1 MSFSNFYPTKF
12 LLLSVTFIGL
22 IAGSC
27 KKQEQEQ
34 EQVQEQEQEQE
45 QPANPKID
53 KLKLP
58 AGFRAEHL
66 YSPGEN
72 DQGSW
77 VAMTFDHKGRMI
89 TSDQYGALYRLD
101 LPVQG
106 DTTKPNVEML
116 VIGKE
121 AYQNADTSTLMI
133 GMGFAQGLLYAFN
146 SLYVMV
152 NYNIDKDSDKKKKKD
167 KQIEKKKETK
177 MDKKTGLYRL
187 QDTDGDDQFDK
198 VTLLKSFEGEPGEH
212 GPHSL
217 ILSFD
222 KKSIYMSAG
231 NHVDVPKFDMY
242 RLPPVWK
249 EDNLFP
255 QIKDPR
261 GHANKRQAPGGWIA
275 HIDSLGQNWE
285 LVSAGFRNEFDITF
299 NESGDLF
306 TYDSD
311 MEWDFG
317 MPWYRP
323 TRICHVTSGSEFG
336 WRTGNGKWSP
346 IYPDNLPPVI
356 NIGQGSPTNFMN
368 GFSSK
373 FPEKYRKAL
382 FAFDWSFGIIYAIHL
397 TPQGASYT
405 AEVEEFLS
413 GSPLP
418 LTDGAIGPD
427 GAMYFLTGGRRLE
440 SDLYRITAINDK
452 ATAIVAKKDTAT
464 INEANQ
470 LRRTME
476 QYHELKE
483 GAVDIAWPY
492 LKHEDRFVRYAARI
506 AIEHQ
511 PVAEWQDRV
520 LNETDPTALSLAMIA
535 LARHGKSVLKD
546 KMIQSLVKVDF
557 EKLTPSQKID
567 LVRAFEV
574 MIFRMG
580 KPEGMSREQVVTYLD
595 KHYPSSSNMLDREL
609 SKVLVHISAPGALDK
624 TLMLL
629 ATAKDDPMEKTVM
642 SSSDMIMR
650 NPQYG
655 LDIARMLSNVPPAQQ
670 TYLAVVLSGAS
681 SGWTPELHE
690 KYFKWFANAFTYK
703 GGVSYVGFIDKARK
717 KALTFTPKDKRRY
730 YDTLSGA
737 ALLTATGN
745 DLADRPKPKG
755 PGKTRTLEES
765 LALLDEPPVKRD
777 FENGKK
783 MFDAAFCS
791 TCHTMRGT
799 GVAIGPDLT
808 QLGLRF
814 SPKDIMEHTIEPNKE
829 ISDQYAA
836 TVFTMKD
843 GSSIVG
849 KLVNEEGEKY
859 FVSQNPF
866 LPLSLREIDK
876 TDVAS
881 AKLSKVSLMPG
892 GLLRSLNDKEIKDIV
907 AYLVAGGNPDHDVY
921 KPIKKAQSSTK

>member
-1 MSFSNFYPTKF
+1 MSYSNFPTTRSTL
-12 LLLSVTFIGL
+12 LLLSVTLIGL

-27 KKQEQEQ
+27 KKEEK
-34 EQVQEQEQEQE
+34 
-45 QPANPKID
+45 PSDPKID

-66 YSPGEN
+66 YSPAEHE
-72 DQGSW
+72 QGSW
-77 VAMTFDHKGRMI
+77 VAMTFDNKGRMI
-89 TSDQYGALYRLD
+89 TADQYGAIYRLV

-106 DTTKPNVEML
+106 DTTKLKVEKLM
-116 VIGKE
+116 IGSE
-121 AYQNADTSTLMI
+121 ADRNADTTTLKV

-152 NYNIDKDSDKKKKKD
+152 NHNSDKNFD
-167 KQIEKKKETK
+167 KN
-177 MDKKTGLYRL
+177 TGLYRL

-198 VTLLKSFEGEPGEH
+198 VTLLKSFGGEPGEH

-217 ILSFD
+217 ILSPD

-231 NHVDVPKFDMY
+231 NHVDVPQFDTY
-242 RLPPVWK
+242 RLPPVWA

-261 GHANKRQAPGGWIA
+261 GHANNREAPGGWIA
-275 HIDSLGQNWE
+275 HIDSLGKNWE
-285 LVSAGFRNEFDITF
+285 LVSAGYRNEFDITF
-299 NESGDLF
+299 NDAGDLF

-323 TRICHVTSGSEFG
+323 TRICHVTSGSEYG

-346 IYPDNLPPVI
+346 LYPDNLPPVI

-368 GFSSK
+368 GSSSK

-405 AEVEEFLS
+405 AEAEEFLS

-440 SDLYRITAINDK
+440 SDLYRVFASEDK
-452 ATAIVAKKDTAT
+452 AAATEPKSETAS
-464 INEANQ
+464 INEASQ
-470 LRRTME
+470 LRRTLE
-476 QYHELKE
+476 QYHEPRK
-483 GAVDIAWPY
+483 GAVDIAWPN

-506 AIEHQ
+506 AVEHQ
-511 PVAEWQDRV
+511 PVTEWQDRA
-520 LNETDPTALSLAMIA
+520 LNETDPEALSLAMIA
-535 LARHGKSVLKD
+535 LARHGKPAVQN

-557 EKLTPSQKID
+557 DKLTPSQKID

-580 KPEGMSREQVVTYLD
+580 KPEGAAKDLMVAYLD
-595 KHYPSSSNMLDREL
+595 KQYPSSANELDRML
-609 SKVLVHISAPGALDK
+609 SKVLVYMDAPGAIDK
-624 TLMLL
+624 TLTLL
-629 ATAKDDPMEKTVM
+629 ATAKDEPLDKTVS
-642 SSSDMIMR
+642 SSSDLIMR

-655 LDIARMLSNVPPAQQ
+655 LDIAHMLSNIPPAQQ
-670 TYLAVVLSGAS
+670 TYLATVLSEAS

-690 KYFKWFANAFTYK
+690 KYFKWIANAFTYK
-703 GGVSYVGFIDKARK
+703 GGVSYVGFIDKARR
-717 KALTFTPKDKRRY
+717 KALAYTPKDKMGY

-737 ALLTATGN
+737 ALLTASGN
-745 DLADRPKPKG
+745 DLADRPQPKG
-755 PGKTRTLEES
+755 PGRRRSLDEA
-765 LALLDEPPVKRD
+765 LALLNEPLMNRD
-777 FENGKK
+777 FENGKN
-783 MFDAAFCS
+783 MYDATLCS
-791 TCHTMRGT
+791 SCHGMRGT
-799 GVAIGPDLT
+799 GGAIGPDLT
-808 QLGLRF
+808 QVGSRF
-814 SPKDIMEHTIEPNKE
+814 SPKDILEHTLEPNKE

-849 KLVNEEGEKY
+849 RLINEEDGKY

-866 LPLSLREIDK
+866 MPQSLREVPK
-876 TDVAS
+876 TDVVS
-881 AKLSKVSLMPG
+881 TKLSSVSLMLP
-892 GLLRSLNDKEIKDIV
+892 GLLGRLNDEEIKDII
-907 AYLVAGGNPDHDVY
+907 AYLVAGGNPDHEVY
-921 KPIKKAQSSTK
+921 KGKVTAGQ